1 MNVKHVILVGENG
14 EISVIE
20 GDAFLLASISNMRR
34 TEEGKY
40 TAQRLLTITGSE
52 EENLSMLDRVMQH
65 FRDAGYEV

>member
-1 MNVKHVILVGENG
+1 
-14 EISVIE
+14 
-20 GDAFLLASISNMRR
+20 MRR